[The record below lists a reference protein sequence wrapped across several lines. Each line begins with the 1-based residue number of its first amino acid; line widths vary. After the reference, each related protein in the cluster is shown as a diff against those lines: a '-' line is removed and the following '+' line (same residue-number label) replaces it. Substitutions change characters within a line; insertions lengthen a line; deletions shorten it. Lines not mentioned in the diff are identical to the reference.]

1 MKIPYAEG
9 KKVLFITTKQLDY
22 IRNSQEIT
30 ILRESADSVTVIG
43 SNHKKYLFR
52 LVKVFSSLLV
62 CRMRKYDTVFIG
74 FAPQLVLPFFYWK
87 MKRQHIVIDFFIS
100 LYDTMVMDRKRFKS
114 ESFFAR
120 ILHYFDRITIAH
132 ADEIIADT
140 QAHGNYFIREF
151 NADREKIHVLYLEA
165 DQKIYYPRAMEK
177 PQQLTN
183 KYVVLYFGSILP
195 LQGVDTIMEAITLC
209 QSESDIHFIVIGPV
223 PEQSRKNIK
232 NTEFIDYLPQTRLAE
247 EIAKADLCLAGHFN
261 ASIEKASRTI
271 PGKAYIYEA
280 MNKEMILGENPA
292 NHELFM
298 EDSKHH
304 FVPMG
309 NPKALAD
316 KIKSLYF
323 LRTR

>member
-1 MKIPYAEG
+1 MKIPYTEA

-22 IRNSQEIT
+22 IRNNQEIT

-52 LVKVFSSLLV
+52 LVKVFSSLLA
-62 CRMRKYDTVFIG
+62 CRMRKFDTVFIG

-100 LYDTMVMDRKRFKS
+100 LYDTMVMDRKRFKP

-140 QAHGNYFIREF
+140 QAHSSYFIHEF
-151 NADREKIHVLYLEA
+151 NADQEKIHVLYLKA
-165 DQKIYYPRAMEK
+165 NQKIYYPRAIEK
-177 PQQLTN
+177 PQHLKD

-195 LQGVDTIMEAITLC
+195 LQGVDTIIEAINLC
-209 QSESDIHFIVIGPV
+209 RSESDIHFIVIGPV
-223 PEQSRKNIK
+223 PEQNRKNME
-232 NTEFIDYLPQTRLAE
+232 NTEYIDFLPQTRLAE